1 MEKMTKKEMYNLIAE
16 KCADNA
22 DIVDFCAAEVARLDA
37 KAEKAKAKAA
47 EKKTQGDELRAA
59 VEAVLTEEVQLI
71 DEIFAQVEAEG
82 VTRAKVTN
90 RLTQLVKAG
99 IAVREE
105 VKVEKSKALAI
116 INKMNA
122 EMQNVTLNAQ
132 QQIVAAQEKAK
143 QDILSAQ
150 RDKEQR

>member
-1 MEKMTKKEMYNLIAE
+1 MAEVKVTRTQMFTEIRAIVEASDAAGKEEMIKFIDHQVELIAS
-16 KCADNA
+16 
-22 DIVDFCAAEVARLDA
+22 

-47 EKKTQGDELRAA
+47 TKKTQGDELRAA

-105 VKVEKSKALAI
+105 VKVEKSKKTAYRLRTEADAVEED
-116 INKMNA
+116 A
-122 EMQNVTLNAQ
+122 E
-132 QQIVAAQEKAK
+132 
-143 QDILSAQ
+143 
-150 RDKEQR
+150 

>member
-1 MEKMTKKEMYNLIAE
+1 MAEVKVTRAQMFEEIKAVVEASDVAGKEEMIKFIDHQVELIAS
-16 KCADNA
+16 
-22 DIVDFCAAEVARLDA
+22 

-47 EKKTQGDELRAA
+47 EKKTQGDELRAV

-105 VKVEKSKALAI
+105 VKVEKSKKTAYRLRTEADAVEED
-116 INKMNA
+116 A
-122 EMQNVTLNAQ
+122 E
-132 QQIVAAQEKAK
+132 
-143 QDILSAQ
+143 
-150 RDKEQR
+150 

>member
-1 MEKMTKKEMYNLIAE
+1 MAEVKVTRAQMFEEIKAVVEASDVAGKEEMIKFIDHQVELIAS
-16 KCADNA
+16 
-22 DIVDFCAAEVARLDA
+22 

-105 VKVEKSKALAI
+105 VKVEKSKKTAYRLKTETDAVEED
-116 INKMNA
+116 A
-122 EMQNVTLNAQ
+122 E
-132 QQIVAAQEKAK
+132 
-143 QDILSAQ
+143 
-150 RDKEQR
+150 

>member
-1 MEKMTKKEMYNLIAE
+1 MAEVKVTRAQMFEEIKAVVEASDVAGKEEMIKFIDHQVELIAS
-16 KCADNA
+16 
-22 DIVDFCAAEVARLDA
+22 

-105 VKVEKSKALAI
+105 VKVEKSKKTAYRLRTEADAVEED
-116 INKMNA
+116 A
-122 EMQNVTLNAQ
+122 E
-132 QQIVAAQEKAK
+132 
-143 QDILSAQ
+143 
-150 RDKEQR
+150 